1 MVCVACLLPLFMI
14 PIINLIPLIF
24 DLIMAK
30 VYGLFGWEYRKPQR
44 APPAC
49 PYRPTAIKKDGQVM
63 AEPNSSVPESNMK
76 PSEARDDEKLLKTE

>member
-49 PYRPTAIKKDGQVM
+49 PYKPTAIKNDGQVT
-63 AEPNSSVPESNMK
+63 AELNSSVPESITK
-76 PSEARDDEKLLKTE
+76 PLEAREEEKLLKAE